1 MKKFDKKINKR
12 LGELLIERGVI
23 TNDQLEKALEEQ
35 KNSRGLIGEV
45 IVSLGFAREEDI
57 VYALSVEYGF
67 PYLPLENYD
76 ISPEVVKLIP
86 AQVARQYFSIPIDKI
101 EDTLSLAM
109 ANPLNPHAIED
120 IEYITK
126 CRLQIF
132 ITTSTDVQSA
142 IDKFYSSGSG

>member
-1 MKKFDKKINKR
+1 MRKFDKKINKK

-23 TNDQLEKALEEQ
+23 TKGQLEEALKEQ
-35 KNSRGLIGEV
+35 RSSLGFIGEI

-57 VYALSVEYGF
+57 VYTLSMQYGF

-76 ISPEVVKLIP
+76 IAPEVVKLIP
-86 AQVARQYFSIPIDKI
+86 EQVARQYLAVPIDKI
-101 EDTLSLAM
+101 GDTLTLVM

-132 ITTSTDVQSA
+132 ITTSTDVKST
-142 IDKFYSSGSG
+142 IDKFYPH